1 MAADLFGEMVY
12 VQEGGVPWHGSG
24 IPVEATITGDELKDK
39 LNLSQIA
46 LRPIFTYGMD
56 GTILKVSDKMATIR
70 TKDNIV
76 VGVVG
81 TDFNPLQDADLIDTL
96 DTLRVEGLCAFETA
110 GLLRG
115 GSRFFVSLKVPNGL
129 LRLKTPNGKEDLVLQ
144 YLLVSHGHDGSLRA
158 QVDPTNIRVVC
169 QNTVTAARQEA
180 EGNGISFAIK
190 HTINAESRMQAAIAA
205 YKAGMTFHRDFA
217 EYAQLMVNTPFSA
230 AKMKELAESMFPT
243 PEGKE
248 SDIPAGVLKGR
259 YELQRFFVEGKGH
272 EELALVGTA
281 WGAYNSITEYL
292 DWQRPT
298 RGDKD
303 KTEAEVKAKKW
314 EASQFSPQII
324 ERKQFA
330 LAEIERLVTA

>member
-1 MAADLFGEMVY
+1 MAHAIWEDNMTYVGEM
-12 VQEGGVPWHGSG
+12 PWHGIG
-24 IPVEATITGDELKDK
+24 KQVADTITGEELKET
-39 LNLSQIA
+39 LNLSQVA
-46 LRPIFTYGMD
+46 LRPLFTYGMD
-56 GTILKVSDKMATIR
+56 GSIIKVTDKVATLR

-81 TDFNPLQDADLIDTL
+81 TEFNPLQDADLIDTL

-110 GLLRG
+110 GLLKG

-144 YLLVSHGHDGSLRA
+144 YLLVSHGHDGSLKA
-158 QVDPTNIRVVC
+158 QIDPTNIRTVC
-169 QNTVTAARQEA
+169 QNTLSAARQEA
-180 EGNGISFAIK
+180 EGQGISFAIK
-190 HTINAESRMQAAIAA
+190 HTLNAENRVQAAIAA
-205 YKAGMTFHRDFA
+205 YQAGMSFHRDFA
-217 EYAQLMVNTPFSA
+217 EYAQIRVNTPFSA
-230 AKMKELAESMFPT
+230 AKMKQLAESMFPT

-259 YELQRFFVEGKGH
+259 YELQRLFVEGKGH

-281 WGAYNSITEYL
+281 WGAYNAVTEYL

-298 RGDKD
+298 RGDKE
-303 KTEAEVKAKKW
+303 KTEAEIKAKKW
-314 EASQFSPQII
+314 EASQFSPQVI

-330 LAEIERLVTA
+330 LAEIEKLVAA